1 MPSYLAPAAMLPSGW
16 AEQALIQVDDAGFI
30 TAVEAGAAAGAD
42 ERLAGP
48 VIPGMPNLHS
58 HAFQRAMAGLAER
71 AAGGADDFWGWR
83 EVMYRFLA
91 RLNPDDVAAIA
102 AQLYLEMARQGYT
115 AVGEFHYLH
124 HGPGGAPYA
133 DRAELSRRVI
143 EAAREVGIGIT
154 HLPVLYTQGGFGG
167 EPPLE
172 RQRRFVNDP
181 AGLAE
186 ILATLRR
193 DYAADPQVALGLA
206 PHSLRA
212 VDPPAL
218 AEALTA
224 AAEADPSAP
233 IHIHAAEQ
241 TREVEECR
249 AALGAPPVAWLLE
262 HAQPDARWCLIHA
275 THMTAEETAG
285 LAASGAVAGLCPTT
299 EANLGDGLFPLPAY
313 LEKGGAIGIG
323 GDSHVSVNMREELR
337 WLEYGQRL
345 LLRARNVAASI
356 EQPATGARLY
366 RAALE
371 GGRRA
376 LGRPI
381 ARIEAGSRADLLV
394 LDGGHPA
401 LCGKAGDDL
410 LGGLVFA
417 ASDNP
422 VRDVMIGGRWVMR
435 EGRHPDQEA
444 ILERYGRTIRRLQA

>member
-1 MPSYLAPAAMLPSGW
+1 MPSYIAPAAMLPSGW
-16 AEQALIQVDDAGFI
+16 AEQARIEVDDAGFI
-30 TAVEAGAAAGAD
+30 TAVEAGAAAGEG

-71 AAGGADDFWGWR
+71 ATGGGDDFWGWR

-91 RLNPDDVAAIA
+91 RLTPDDVAAIA
-102 AQLYLEMARQGYT
+102 AQLYLEMARQGFT

-133 DRAELSRRVI
+133 DRAELSRCVI
-143 EAAREVGIGIT
+143 EAARGVGIGIT
-154 HLPVLYTQGGFGG
+154 HLPVLYTRGGFGG

-172 RQRRFVNDP
+172 QQRRFVNDP

-186 ILATLRR
+186 ILAALRR

-212 VDPPAL
+212 VDPQAL
-218 AEALTA
+218 AEALALA
-224 AAEADPSAP
+224 AGADAAAP
-233 IHIHAAEQ
+233 IHMHAAEQ

-262 HAQPDARWCLIHA
+262 HAPLDARWCLVHA
-275 THMTAEETAG
+275 THMTPEETDG

-313 LEKGGAIGIG
+313 LAQGGCFGIG

-345 LLRARNVAASI
+345 LLRARNVTASI

-371 GGRRA
+371 GGRSA

-381 ARIEAGSRADLLV
+381 ARIEVGNRADLLV
-394 LDGGHPA
+394 LDGAHPA
-401 LCGKAGDDL
+401 LGGKAGDDL

-422 VRDVMIGGRWVMR
+422 VRDVMIGGRWVVR

-444 ILERYGRTIRRLQA
+444 ILQQYARTMKQLQS